1 MAYTATDPHMA
12 DTMEMIRRL
21 ATLETELRIERE
33 QHALAQQCI
42 THMAQQLAKRDQR
55 SFTPAPRQDTPH
67 RGRRLERYDPRSES
81 RSRPAIRQ
89 KTELRDDE
97 GGGQMGKQKVKED
110 DLITWDDES
119 LPVDSVHSP
128 TLVPCK
134 TRPMP
139 TGPGSEQTFTA
150 KCLAFLK
157 QNDAKH
163 EAADTSK
170 EKKGTLFT
178 FENSGDICSENML
191 PSNSSDEKPSPI
203 SGGQD
208 AKMPGFLTLKSLSNR
223 YKIQTPEGS
232 GLNTSRWAEPAKIPI
247 KSDVEEDLMQF
258 PEDDEASEETAVEEA
273 KEPLTGRQLEEAKQK
288 HAAELRQNQSL
299 VMFDPAPSEDTLR
312 TVLVT
317 DIPKD
322 KSEKDVMRLVS
333 GGMIVKVH
341 SMNTESMKIAPT
353 FNSKTMMI
361 TFLQAKDARDFVTSV
376 KERVVPKFSILKA
389 PTYPVNGYLAD
400 DMMYNGITRC
410 LAIHG
415 LHENFSLES
424 LCEVTRP
431 YEMKCGSVLNACRD
445 EQGVCHLEFT
455 SVSAAMTGRGELKNN
470 LSRRFTKVVYE
481 ADPCDRK
488 VPGTAEEGTKEEAG
502 VGDSERE
509 IEELEDG
516 TETDSETQAGAE
528 SESKS
533 SSVEKDEDGWPI
545 GGLDYD

>member
-1 MAYTATDPHMA
+1 MA

-21 ATLETELRIERE
+21 ATLETELRIEKE

-55 SFTPAPRQDTPH
+55 SSAPALRQDTPH
-67 RGRRLERYDPRSES
+67 RGRRLERYDRQLDS
-81 RSRPAIRQ
+81 RYRPEIRQ
-89 KTELRDDE
+89 KTEPRDD
-97 GGGQMGKQKVKED
+97 GGRGQMGKQAIKDD

-119 LPVDSVHSP
+119 MPVDSVHSP

-134 TRPMP
+134 SRP
-139 TGPGSEQTFTA
+139 TLVDPGSEQTFRA

-157 QNDAKH
+157 KNDAKP
-163 EAADTSK
+163 EAIDTGK
-170 EKKGTLFT
+170 EKEGTLLT

-191 PSNSSDEKPSPI
+191 PSNNSDAQPSPL

-208 AKMPGFLTLKSLSNR
+208 AKMPDFLTLKSLSDR
-223 YKIQTPEGS
+223 YKNQTPTGA
-232 GLNTSRWAEPAKIPI
+232 GLNASRWAAPEKTVI
-247 KSDVEEDLMQF
+247 KPEAEEDLMEF
-258 PEDDEASEETAVEEA
+258 PEDDEVSEETAVEET
-273 KEPLTGRQLEEAKQK
+273 KEPLTQEQLEEAKQK
-288 HAAELRQNQSL
+288 HAAELRQNQAL

-322 KSEKDVMRLVS
+322 KSERDVMRMVS

-341 SMNTESMKIAPT
+341 SMNTESMNVAPT
-353 FNSKTMMI
+353 INSKTMMV
-361 TFLQAKDARDFVTSV
+361 TFLQAKDAREFVRSV
-376 KERVVPKFSILKA
+376 EDRVKPKFSILKT

-415 LHENFSLES
+415 LHEDFSLEI
-424 LCEVTRP
+424 LCDVIRP
-431 YEMKCGSVLNACRD
+431 HGLEYDNVLDVYRD
-445 EQGVCHLEFT
+445 KQGVCHLEFT
-455 SVSAAMTGRGELKNN
+455 SVLAAVEARWELRDN
-470 LSRRFTKVVYE
+470 LFRRFTKAVHE

-488 VPGTAEEGTKEEAG
+488 IPGTAEEGMKEEAG
-502 VGDSERE
+502 VEESEGE
-509 IEELEDG
+509 IDESEDG
-516 TETDSETQAGAE
+516 ADTDSETQAGAE
-528 SESKS
+528 SESKPS
-533 SSVEKDEDGWPI
+533 TGEKDADGWPV